1 MAFTVSDFNDLV
13 RLLEEHPEWRARLRH
28 LILPEELLTLPEL
41 VRQNSEAISR
51 LEAAIERLERSIAEL
66 STNYRRLEEQYH
78 ALRAETDARFAE
90 VAAQIRALTEA
101 HHRLAEEFNA
111 YRAQAEARFA
121 ELTDEVRNLAAAQKR
136 TEERVEELAAAQK
149 RTEERVEEL
158 AAAQKRTEERV
169 EELAAAQKRTEDAFA
184 AYRAHSDSRLD
195 RLEAKVD
202 YLATQVGRLSEVVG
216 ASLEEEAQS
225 VVPHWLRQR
234 GYRVLGDG
242 YSLRV
247 DGAGEVDVVLPVES
261 PSGERMTVV
270 VEAKVRISARS
281 VIDWANRMRSEG
293 FRKRLKN
300 AGVRGPYLVYSY
312 AMRIYPDAIEAAK
325 ESGIGL
331 MSSLAVM
338 ADPAEPLPEE

>member
-121 ELTDEVRNLAAAQKR
+121 ELTDEVRN
-136 TEERVEELAAAQK
+136 
-149 RTEERVEEL
+149 L

>member
-1 MAFTVSDFNDLV
+1 
-13 RLLEEHPEWRARLRH
+13 
-28 LILPEELLTLPEL
+28 
-41 VRQNSEAISR
+41 
-51 LEAAIERLERSIAEL
+51 
-66 STNYRRLEEQYH
+66 
-78 ALRAETDARFAE
+78 
-90 VAAQIRALTEA
+90 
-101 HHRLAEEFNA
+101 
-111 YRAQAEARFA
+111 
-121 ELTDEVRNLAAAQKR
+121 
-136 TEERVEELAAAQK
+136 LAAAQK